1 MDNVVISKILGEGSQ
16 DKSLKYY
23 VWYCSDNSFSILLFY
38 RGSHNFDWFG
48 PMSVL
53 RGDAL
58 STDIED
64 FDVLNFEGK
73 ITEDDDAFYKPA
85 VEKLMNSLNA
95 QPGQAVENGSA
106 IYQQL
111 VKAAQK
117 VYPVDQYD
125 GWPDG
130 LSNTGQVKELTP
142 ALARRLLSLAQS
154 DDGDGGGEY

>member
-1 MDNVVISKILGEGSQ
+1 MDNVVVSKILGEGSQ

-23 VWYCSDNSFSILLFY
+23 VWYCSDNRFNILLFY
-38 RGSHNFDWFG
+38 RGSQRDQLLR
-48 PMSVL
+48 SVL

-64 FDVLNFEGK
+64 FDVLSFEGK

-85 VEKLMNSLNA
+85 VEKLMNNLNA

-106 IYQQL
+106 IHQQL

-130 LSNTGQVKELTP
+130 LSNTGQIKELTP

-154 DDGDGGGEY
+154 DDGGGEY

>member
-1 MDNVVISKILGEGSQ
+1 MVSKILGEGSQ

-23 VWYCSDNSFSILLFY
+23 VWYCSDNNSFSILLFY
-38 RGSHNFDWFG
+38 RGSQRDQVLR
-48 PMSVL
+48 SVL

-58 STDIED
+58 STDIHD
-64 FDVLNFEGK
+64 FDVLSFEGK
-73 ITEDDDAFYKPA
+73 IDEDDDAFYKPA
-85 VEKLMNSLNA
+85 VEKLMNNLDA
-95 QPGQAVENGSA
+95 QPGQAIENGSA
-106 IYQQL
+106 IHQQL

-130 LSNTGQVKELTP
+130 ISNTGQLKELTP

-154 DDGDGGGEY
+154 DDDGGGEY

>member
-1 MDNVVISKILGEGSQ
+1 MDNAIVSKILGEGSQ

-38 RGSHNFDWFG
+38 RGSQRDQLLR
-48 PMSVL
+48 SVL
-53 RGDAL
+53 QGDAL
-58 STDIED
+58 EPYGGVESI
-64 FDVLNFEGK
+64 LILSFEGK

-85 VEKLMNSLNA
+85 VEKLMNNLNA

-106 IYQQL
+106 IHQQL

-130 LSNTGQVKELTP
+130 LSNTGQIKELTP

-154 DDGDGGGEY
+154 DDGGEY